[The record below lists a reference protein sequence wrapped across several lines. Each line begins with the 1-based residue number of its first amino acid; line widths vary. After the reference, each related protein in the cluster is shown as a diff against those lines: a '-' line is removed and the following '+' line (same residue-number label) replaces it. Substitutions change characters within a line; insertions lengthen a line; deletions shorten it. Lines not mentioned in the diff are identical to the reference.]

1 MFLGRE
7 YYPRLFTAHDYLILR
22 TMHKAPSPLV
32 EMILS
37 NPKVDDIIIKN
48 GFSLVDFSGKR
59 SILSEDLSKLGVVS
73 DDFFSG
79 VAPTKVFPADMVNLN
94 ALLGRL
100 QTGASDSGAVEIR
113 YNAKKDKTVW
123 LSLSMNVIDRDEKGG
138 IRLLALH
145 DRDIT
150 DLISAQEEIRERLVE
165 IESLKDLLT
174 SINKSLDFNDT
185 IRRIIEHLHR
195 VIPFDSATVQALE
208 GNYLTVIGNYGYTA
222 AATKELKFLVV
233 GRDNP
238 SGRAIASRRP
248 IICNDVEHD
257 FEGFVQVEGD
267 VIVKSWLGIP
277 LVYEG
282 RAIGL
287 FALDS
292 AELGFYTDRHV
303 RIASNVAEHIAMAIE
318 HARQHTIVKEEARTD
333 NLTGIANR
341 YGLETKGQ
349 EIFGKAAKEDQP
361 LGILMID
368 IDHFKI
374 VNDTYGHSYGDQVLK
389 TIAEGILQILRN
401 KDYLVRYGGEE
412 FVILLPDTSTRK
424 AFTVAERLRERI
436 PLLEVDGRN
445 TCPTVSIGVFS
456 GVPGAQDLMHE
467 FIRRADLALY
477 EAKDAGRNRCRV
489 WSPKPDYFDPSRIAP

>member
-1 MFLGRE
+1 
-7 YYPRLFTAHDYLILR
+7 
-22 TMHKAPSPLV
+22 MHEAPSPLV
-32 EMILS
+32 DIILS

-48 GFSLVDFSGKR
+48 GFSLIDFSSKR
-59 SILSEDLSKLGVVS
+59 SVLSDTLKKQGVRGE
-73 DDFFSG
+73 DFFS
-79 VAPTKVFPADMVNLN
+79 ASPSEKIHASDRVNFIM
-94 ALLGRL
+94 LLERL
-100 QTGASDSGAVEIR
+100 QSGAADEGEGEFR
-113 YNAKKDKTVW
+113 FLTKKGRIAW
-123 LSLSMNVIDRDEKGG
+123 ISISMHVISRDEKG
-138 IRLLALH
+138 RAQVLALH
-145 DRDIT
+145 DHDIT
-150 DLISAQEEIRERLVE
+150 DLIMAREEITERLVE

-195 VIPFDSATVQALE
+195 IIPFDRATVQALE
-208 GNYLTVIGNYGYTA
+208 GNYLSVIGNYGYTSA
-222 AATKELKFLVV
+222 MTQDLKFLIS
-233 GRDNP
+233 GIDNP
-238 SGRAIASRRP
+238 SARAITSRRP

-267 VIVKSWLGIP
+267 VATARSWLGIP

-282 RAIGL
+282 KAIGL

-292 AELGFYTDRHV
+292 TELGFYTDQHV

-333 NLTGIANR
+333 KLTGIANR
-341 YGLETKGQ
+341 YGLETSGQ
-349 EIFGKAAKEDQP
+349 EIFGRAAKEDQP

-389 TIAEGILQILRN
+389 TIADGILQILRD

-424 AFTVAERLRERI
+424 AFIVAERLRERI
-436 PLLEVDGRN
+436 PLLDVDGRH

-477 EAKDAGRNRCRV
+477 EAKEAGRNRCRV
-489 WSPKPDYFDPSRIAP
+489 WSPKPDYFDPLRAAT

>member
-1 MFLGRE
+1 M
-7 YYPRLFTAHDYLILR
+7 P
-22 TMHKAPSPLV
+22 KAPSPLV
-32 EMILS
+32 EIILS

-48 GFSLVDFSGKR
+48 GFSIIDFFGKR
-59 SILSEDLSKLGVVS
+59 SILSESLSRLGVVS
-73 DDFFSG
+73 SDIFGSSSSS
-79 VAPTKVFPADMVNLN
+79 KVFPADMVNLR
-94 ALLGRL
+94 ALFERL
-100 QTGASDSGAVEIR
+100 QTGASDSGAIDIR
-113 YNAKKDKTVW
+113 FHGKKAKTVW
-123 LSLSMNVIDRDEKGG
+123 LSLSMNVIDRDDKGG
-138 IRLLALH
+138 IKLLALH

-150 DLISAQEEIRERLVE
+150 DLIAAREEIRERLVE
-165 IESLKDLLT
+165 IESLKDLLAA
-174 SINKSLDFNDT
+174 INKSLDFNDT

-195 VIPFDSATVQALE
+195 VIPFDSATVQALD
-208 GNYLTVIGNYGYTA
+208 GDYLTVIGNYGYTA
-222 AATKELKFLVV
+222 AATKELKFLIR
-233 GRDNP
+233 GKDNP
-238 SGRAIASRRP
+238 SARAIASRRP

-257 FEGFVQVEGD
+257 FEGFIQVEGE
-267 VIVKSWLGIP
+267 VVVRSWLGIP

-292 AELGFYTDRHV
+292 AEQGFYSDQHV

-333 NLTGIANR
+333 KLTGIANR
-341 YGLETKGQ
+341 YGLETRGQ

-361 LGILMID
+361 LGVLMID

-374 VNDTYGHSYGDQVLK
+374 VNDTHGHSYGDQVLK
-389 TIAEGILQILRN
+389 TIAEGILQSLRN

-424 AFTVAERLRERI
+424 AFIVAERLRERI
-436 PLLEVDGRN
+436 PLLDVDGKT

-477 EAKDAGRNRCRV
+477 EAKEAGRNRCRV
-489 WSPKPDYFDPSRIAP
+489 WSPKPDYFDPLRIVP